1 MEGLGKKR
9 VLITSNGDEISKG
22 IVFHLAKW
30 GCRLVLMGDESCLRS
45 MVAEITSSL
54 KEIDPIE
61 VVGLNFEDDD
71 EPVFDA
77 AVDKAW
83 SALGALDAF
92 VNCYCYEGKM
102 CEPLLLTEREFKK
115 TVKINFMAPWF
126 LLKSVAK
133 RMRDCKLGGSI
144 VFLTTI
150 LGAERGL
157 YPGAAAAGSCMA
169 AVEQL
174 TRISAMEIGKYN
186 IRVNSISRGLHL
198 GDAYPMSIGRD
209 KAESSTV
216 HVMPLQR
223 WLNPKNDLAS
233 TVIYLICDDSRYM
246 TGTCIFVDGAQSL
259 VRPRMKSYL

>member
-1 MEGLGKKR
+1 MERLGKKR

-45 MVAEITSSL
+45 MVAEISSSL
-54 KEIDPIE
+54 KEIEPIE

-71 EPVFDA
+71 EAVFDA

-83 SALGALDAF
+83 NALGALDAF
-92 VNCYCYEGKM
+92 VNCYLYEGKI

-115 TVKINFMAPWF
+115 TVKINYMAPWF

-133 RMRDCKLGGSI
+133 RMRDSKLGGSI

-150 LGAERGL
+150 LGSERGL
-157 YPGAAAAGSCMA
+157 YQGAAAAGSCMA

-198 GDAYPMSIGRD
+198 GDAYPTSIGRD
-209 KAESSTV
+209 KAERSTE

-246 TGTCIFVDGAQSL
+246 TGTSIFVDGAQSL
-259 VRPRMKSYL
+259 VRPRMKSFL